1 MNEIGFSE
9 PYIPKEQDKPID
21 ITVNFESYNGCS
33 INVNSSSI
41 DKWYNT
47 LNINFEE
54 SIEKGKIISYQCGKN
69 HIFGKGDII
78 SCNFELNKL
87 YILPPGDYEL
97 KNYESLGKDNTFK
110 LNLFEGKY
118 ITFFGLNEIQII
130 GHHHQYVSE
139 VGSKIVFSIIKKGID
154 EILPIIL
161 LNNSLSYLTDCHY
174 IESNEYPSIAY
185 CNIQAH
191 ELMFIEKEHQMWY
204 LNLCNKRIYS
214 DLYVDR
220 LDKNKYHIFRIKQF
234 ILPDNS
240 SNITSDTEFIIR
252 ARVEGN
258 INDYNTNEGIFQVFI
273 DIENNYTNKTYNSTC
288 SIEIQE
294 IVKDINISCYI
305 TADIGEVQFNNLYLL
320 PYYIPLKMVK
330 PYEVIIKKVF
340 KAGDMPEPEPS
351 PEPEPDY
358 KSSLYFKVRL
368 FLYSFYIIYLFVII

>member
-1 MNEIGFSE
+1 M
-9 PYIPKEQDKPID
+9 
-21 ITVNFESYNGCS
+21 
-33 INVNSSSI
+33 
-41 DKWYNT
+41 
-47 LNINFEE
+47 
-54 SIEKGKIISYQCGKN
+54 
-69 HIFGKGDII
+69 
-78 SCNFELNKL
+78 
-87 YILPPGDYEL
+87 
-97 KNYESLGKDNTFK
+97 
-110 LNLFEGKY
+110 
-118 ITFFGLNEIQII
+118 
-130 GHHHQYVSE
+130 
-139 VGSKIVFSIIKKGID
+139 
-154 EILPIIL
+154 

-191 ELMFIEKEHQMWY
+191 ELMFIKKEHQILY
-204 LNLCNKRIYS
+204 FNLCNKRIYS

-252 ARVEGN
+252 ARVEGS
-258 INDYNTNEGIFQVFI
+258 ISDYITDEGLFQVFI

-294 IVKDINISCYI
+294 IFKDINISCYLTI
-305 TADIGEVQFNNLYLL
+305 DIGEVQFNNLYLL

-340 KAGDMPEPEPS
+340 KVGDLPEPDPS

-358 KSSLYFKVRL
+358 KSSLYFKGSL
-368 FLYSFYIIYLFVII
+368 FLYSFYIFYLIVIL